1 MSEAAQKIPDAI
13 FQQTLLGFLAPIERF
28 LADDRVSEV
37 MINGHREIYI
47 ERGGR
52 IERSGVEFPSEHA
65 LETAVRNIAQFVG
78 KTVDG
83 DRPIL
88 DARLPDGS
96 RVCAVLPPASRRGI
110 TVSIRRFPKSRLTVA
125 DLVKF
130 GAISPGALRF
140 LQLCVETKR
149 NIVVAGGTGS
159 GKTSLLNALSSFVSE
174 HERVVVLEDSSEIQ
188 LQQPHAVY
196 LEARPPDAKG
206 RGAVTIRD
214 LLRAT
219 LRLRPDRIIV
229 GECRGGEALDLVQSM
244 TSGHGGSMST
254 VHATHPHD
262 TVQRLE
268 TLCLMSEIELPL
280 HALRAQVASAVN
292 LIVQT
297 NRLND
302 GSRKITDIVEC
313 RGLTPEGHYD
323 LNPLFVFRQSGTD
336 PETGKI
342 RGTLTATRN
351 ELSFAHE
358 IKGCGASLPEEM
370 EQP

>member
-1 MSEAAQKIPDAI
+1 MSHGPQRIPDAI
-13 FQQTLLGFLAPIERF
+13 FQQTLVGFLKPIEQF

-37 MINGHREIYI
+37 MINGPREIYI
-47 ERGGR
+47 ERGGKL
-52 IERSGVEFPSEHA
+52 ELSGAEFPSDHA

-78 KTVDG
+78 KTVDAE
-83 DRPIL
+83 RPIL

-96 RVCAVLPPASRRGI
+96 RVCAVLPPAARRGI
-110 TVSIRRFPKSRLTVA
+110 TVSIRRFPKSRLTVQ
-125 DLVKF
+125 DLVNY
-130 GAISPGALRF
+130 GAISEGALGF
-140 LQLCVETKR
+140 LKLCVEMKR
-149 NIVVAGGTGS
+149 NILVAGGTGS
-159 GKTSLLNALSSFVSE
+159 GKTSLLNALSSFVSPD
-174 HERVVVLEDSSEIQ
+174 ERVVVIEDSSEVQ

-206 RGAVTIRD
+206 QNAVTIRD

-268 TLCLMSEIELPL
+268 TLCLMSEVELPL
-280 HALRAQVASAVN
+280 HALRGQVASAVN
-292 LIVQT
+292 MIVQT

-313 RGLTPEGHYD
+313 RGLDAKGFYD
-323 LNPLFVFRQSGTD
+323 LNPLFEFRQTGVD
-336 PETGKI
+336 PKTSKI
-342 RGTLTATRN
+342 RGSLVATRN
-351 ELSFAHE
+351 PVSFAEELEGH
-358 IKGCGASLPEEM
+358 GSALPEEM
-370 EQP
+370 M

>member
-1 MSEAAQKIPDAI
+1 
-13 FQQTLLGFLAPIERF
+13 
-28 LADDRVSEV
+28 
-37 MINGHREIYI
+37 MINGPGEIYI
-47 ERGGR
+47 ERGGK
-52 IERSGVEFPSEHA
+52 IERTQAVFPTEHD
-65 LETAVRNIAQFVG
+65 LETAVRNLAQYVG
-78 KTVDG
+78 KTVDSQ
-83 DRPIL
+83 RPIL

-96 RVCAVLPPASRRGI
+96 RVCAVLPPAARRGI

-125 DLVKF
+125 DLVEK
-130 GAISPGALRF
+130 GAVSTGALRF
-140 LQLCVETKR
+140 LQLCVELKR

-159 GKTSLLNALSSFVSE
+159 GKTSLLNALSSFVEGS
-174 HERVVVLEDSSEIQ
+174 ERVVVIEDSSEIQ

-229 GECRGGEALDLVQSM
+229 GECRGGEALELIQAM

-262 TVQRLE
+262 TVNRLE
-268 TLCLMSEIELPL
+268 TLCLMSDVELPL
-280 HALRAQVASAVN
+280 HALRAQIASAVN

-313 RGLTPEGHYD
+313 RGLNSNGQYD
-323 LNPLFVFRQSGTD
+323 LNPLFTFRQNGVD
-336 PETGKI
+336 PRSGKI
-342 RGTLTATRN
+342 RGALEALGN
-351 ELSFAHE
+351 PVSFADEVRGH
-358 IKGCGASLPEEM
+358 GATLPEEM
-370 EQP
+370 ERS